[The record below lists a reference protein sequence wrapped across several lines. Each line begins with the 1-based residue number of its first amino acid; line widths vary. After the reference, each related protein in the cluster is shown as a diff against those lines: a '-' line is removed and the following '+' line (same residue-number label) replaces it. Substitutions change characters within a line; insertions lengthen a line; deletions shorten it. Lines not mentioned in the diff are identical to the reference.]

1 MKEIRK
7 FNDEYENWIML
18 EIQTILQIFFINCWY
33 GEWLL
38 VNEKV
43 LLIMGLN
50 ENQ

>member
-1 MKEIRK
+1 MTNRQRNNARDTN
-7 FNDEYENWIML
+7 FFYN
-18 EIQTILQIFFINCWY
+18 IFTNCWY

-43 LLIMGLN
+43 MLMVSLS